1 MSELKRLENVRT
13 ILQAQSLPGAISSV
27 QLMMNADDNDDC
39 AVYDFPGNLS
49 LVVGMDFVRG
59 PGFVLFQ
66 ERYLNY
72 FDLGYYLVVAN
83 LSDIAAMGATP
94 IGMTTVIRYRASLT
108 DKDFTQILEGI
119 KAAAAYYQTPIVGGD
134 IGEYTETVLAAT
146 AFGITE
152 RGKYLK
158 RRGTVVGDLL
168 CLTGEIGLAS
178 TALVYFT
185 KARKQGFLLSEEEEA
200 ILLRAW
206 QRPVACITEGLLLA
220 QPGVVHACQD
230 VSDGVKATIDQLG
243 EASAVSFKIDE
254 ISLPIHP
261 ITRKVATTLNA
272 DPIAV
277 ALSASVDFQL
287 MFTISPKDLT
297 KVQQAFLS
305 RGSTLHVLGEAIPSS
320 TPSYL
325 LRKDGGSSSI
335 PGRAWDQQIK
345 NVADVILEED

>member
-1 MSELKRLENVRT
+1 MKKEEDSLINDLQQNDLDRSGVEQQRSPCWKEKYMSEQKRLESVRT

-152 RGKYLK
+152 R
-158 RRGTVVGDLL
+158 
-168 CLTGEIGLAS
+168 
-178 TALVYFT
+178 
-185 KARKQGFLLSEEEEA
+185 
-200 ILLRAW
+200 
-206 QRPVACITEGLLLA
+206 
-220 QPGVVHACQD
+220 
-230 VSDGVKATIDQLG
+230 
-243 EASAVSFKIDE
+243 
-254 ISLPIHP
+254 
-261 ITRKVATTLNA
+261 
-272 DPIAV
+272 
-277 ALSASVDFQL
+277 
-287 MFTISPKDLT
+287 
-297 KVQQAFLS
+297 
-305 RGSTLHVLGEAIPSS
+305 
-320 TPSYL
+320 
-325 LRKDGGSSSI
+325 
-335 PGRAWDQQIK
+335 
-345 NVADVILEED
+345 